1 MTLEQLRIFVAV
13 AEREHLTRAA
23 QSLYLT
29 QSAVSAAI
37 AALEAGFGVK
47 LFDRIGR
54 GIALTE
60 AGRLFLPEARAVLA
74 RAHEAEALVRDVAGA
89 LRGSLRICASQTV
102 GNFWLPPRLARFQ
115 AAFPGL
121 VLHVEHLNTELAAA
135 KVLSHEADIAVVEGA
150 VDDPRLSATRLNG
163 DRMLLVL
170 PNGAPAPQTPEDWA
184 RLKFVV
190 REPGSGTRALLAD
203 HLAGMGLRLEAR
215 NIALE
220 LPSNEAVRGA
230 VEAGAGASL
239 LSELVTQRAM
249 RTGDVQGIDIG
260 LSPRAFCALR
270 LKERAGTRAESEF
283 IKVLCAG

>member
-1 MTLEQLRIFVAV
+1 MTLDQLRIFVAV

-23 QSLYLT
+23 EELYLT

-37 AALEAGFGVK
+37 AQLENGFGVK

-54 GIALTE
+54 GIVLTE

-74 RAHEAEALVRDVAGA
+74 RAHKAEALVRDVAGA
-89 LRGSLRICASQTV
+89 LRGSLRLSASQTV

-121 VLHVEHLNTELAAA
+121 VLHVEHSNTERAAA
-135 KVLSHEADIAVVEGA
+135 SVLAHEADIAVVEGH
-150 VDDPRLSATRLNG
+150 VDDARLSLIPVGEDRL
-163 DRMLLVL
+163 MLVL
-170 PNGAPAPQTPEDWA
+170 PNGVSIPQSVSDWA
-184 RLKFVV
+184 MLKFVV
-190 REPGSGTRALLAD
+190 REPGSGTRARLSD
-203 HLAGMGLRLEAR
+203 HLAAMGLRLDAR

-239 LSELVTQRAM
+239 LSELVAQRAVHI
-249 RTGDVQGIDIG
+249 GDVQGVDIG
-260 LSPRAFCALR
+260 LPPRPFYALR
-270 LKERAGTRAESEF
+270 LKERSGTRAESEL
-283 IKVLCAG
+283 IKALCAE

>member
-23 QSLYLT
+23 ESLCLT
-29 QSAVSAAI
+29 QSAVSAAV
-37 AALEAGFGVK
+37 AQLEARFGVK

-89 LRGSLRICASQTV
+89 LRGSLRVCASQTV
-102 GNFWLPPRLARFQ
+102 GNFWLPARLARFQ

-121 VLHVEHLNTELAAA
+121 VLHVEHLNTERAAA
-135 KVLSHEADIAVVEGA
+135 KVLAHEADIAVVEGGIG
-150 VDDPRLSATRLNG
+150 DPRLSATALSG

-170 PNGAPAPQTPEDWA
+170 PNGWAAPRAPEDWA
-184 RLKFVV
+184 ALTFVT
-190 REPGSGTRALLAD
+190 REPGSGTRALLAA
-203 HLAGMGLRLEAR
+203 HLAGMGLRLDAR

-239 LSELVTQRAM
+239 LSELVTQRAL

-260 LSPRAFCALR
+260 LPPRPFYALR

-283 IKVLCAG
+283 IRALCAG